1 MNQIDLTGR
10 RAVITG
16 GAEGFGRAIAE
27 RFLASGAAVS
37 LWDVNADLVSQTARE
52 LGSGGAVH
60 SAVVDIADPAQV
72 EAATKSTLQD
82 SARIDILVANAGLTG
97 PNAPLWDYP
106 ASAWRQVIE
115 VNLVGTFNCCRA
127 IVPVMRR
134 QQYGRIVTMGS
145 VAGKDG
151 NPNASAYSAAKAGI
165 IALTKSLGKELAGL
179 DIAVNCVTPAAART
193 RIFDQMTEAHIAF
206 MLSKIPRGRFLE
218 VKELASLVA
227 WLASE
232 ENSFSTGAVWDLSGG
247 RSTY

>member
-1 MNQIDLTGR
+1 MNRIDLEGR

-37 LWDVNADLVSQTARE
+37 LWDVNAELLARTANE
-52 LGSGGAVH
+52 LAALGTVH
-60 SAVVDIADPAQV
+60 TAVVDIADGAQV
-72 EAATKSTLQD
+72 QAATDATL
-82 SARIDILVANAGLTG
+82 SAGARIDILIANAGLTG

-106 ASAWRQVIE
+106 ADAWRQVID
-115 VNLVGTFNCCRA
+115 VNLVGTYHCCHA
-127 IVPVMRR
+127 IVPIMRR

-193 RIFDQMTEAHIAF
+193 RIFEQMTEAHIAF
-206 MLSKIPRGRFLE
+206 MLSKIPRGRLLE
-218 VKELASLVA
+218 LQELASLVA